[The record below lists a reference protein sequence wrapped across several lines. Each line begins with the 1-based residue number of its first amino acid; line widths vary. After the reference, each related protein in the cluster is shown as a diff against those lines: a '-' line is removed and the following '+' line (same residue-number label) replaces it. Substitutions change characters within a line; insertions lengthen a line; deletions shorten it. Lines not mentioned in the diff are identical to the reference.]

1 MHNKKLLVAALLLP
15 GAAIIAVFIAMMAS
29 MVRYSFSPGGVSV
42 IGEGFTFD
50 NYWKF
55 LSSWFYWSYLFGSL
69 RISLYCTFI
78 SAVIGYSIA
87 YAMYRSGPRTQL
99 IFGAIL
105 IIQLFT
111 AYVIRTYAI
120 MLLIGKNGII
130 NKTLLGLNIIQQ
142 PMRLLFTETGVAIGL
157 VMVSIPF
164 MVFPILASLKNIS
177 PNVEMA
183 SASLGATPMRIFW
196 TVTFSLSLP
205 GVAAGVVIVY
215 LFELTSY
222 IVPGLLGGGYAD
234 MIANFIYNKAMRSFD
249 YTFASAAA
257 VITLVL
263 SGIVV
268 LSLNKLFDRLTRH
281 ERA

>member
-1 MHNKKLLVAALLLP
+1 
-15 GAAIIAVFIAMMAS
+15 
-29 MVRYSFSPGGVSV
+29 
-42 IGEGFTFD
+42 
-50 NYWKF
+50 
-55 LSSWFYWSYLFGSL
+55 
-69 RISLYCTFI
+69 
-78 SAVIGYSIA
+78 
-87 YAMYRSGPRTQL
+87 
-99 IFGAIL
+99 
-105 IIQLFT
+105 
-111 AYVIRTYAI
+111 
-120 MLLIGKNGII
+120 
-130 NKTLLGLNIIQQ
+130 
-142 PMRLLFTETGVAIGL
+142 
-157 VMVSIPF
+157 MVSIPF

-234 MIANFIYNKAMRSFD
+234 MIANFITTRRCGLSTIPSRLRGSD
-249 YTFASAAA
+249 YARTF
-257 VITLVL
+257 
-263 SGIVV
+263 GIVV